1 MQECLKQLYHL
12 KKNKKVKL
20 HITKNYSESVLK
32 ITKYFKKSKLIGTY
46 IQTLKKGN
54 DKLKM

>member
-12 KKNKKVKL
+12 KKTQKVKL

-32 ITKYFKKSKLIGTY
+32 ITKY
-46 IQTLKKGN
+46 LKKVSSLEHIY
-54 DKLKM
+54 KL